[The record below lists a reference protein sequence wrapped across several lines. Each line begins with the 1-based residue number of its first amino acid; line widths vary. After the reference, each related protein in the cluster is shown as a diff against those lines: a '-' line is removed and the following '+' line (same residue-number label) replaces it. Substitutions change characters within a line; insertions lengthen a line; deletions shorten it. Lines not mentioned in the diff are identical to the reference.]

1 MKQKIIYFILLV
13 ISFGIYANESLS
25 ANYYLEKISQF
36 DANMEKINL
45 ERANEITKAKEILN
59 AEKLAEKA
67 TISNIERNFTETQQ
81 QLKDR
86 KANLYKELESE
97 YKTNEANKIA
107 EINNKY
113 DSLIQQEKQKKEA
126 LIKEMLNKEFL
137 LSFPDVNISVGN
149 FQVEA
154 NPQHF
159 PVTVVS
165 EKTELDYK
173 YTGKIQLEEAD
184 RDAEGVRINSEKDNY
199 KAEIIYKIEQ
209 QQNKFIKKIT
219 QIMIKNDKNAV
230 IRRFNPN
237 EYENKQ
243 GFTIQPTP
251 QPTTQTEKTQV
262 TNSTASTA
270 TKPVQKI
277 EPAKTIT
284 PKPAPKPAPKT
295 KQVWVDDGMSTG
307 GMLMTAYGGVG
318 VGLGIVCT
326 TLGLVNDIK
335 GFLIGGAVSTG
346 VCTILCIIGPFL
358 RDGHYETRVIGK
370 VNSDPVLKN
379 VKFETTGHS
388 TTLGYKF
395 NW

>member
-13 ISFGIYANESLS
+13 ISFGIYASESLTAS
-25 ANYYLEKISQF
+25 YYLDQISQF
-36 DANMEKINL
+36 DKNMENINL
-45 ERANEITKAKEILN
+45 ERVNEITKAKEILN

-67 TISNIERNFTETQQ
+67 TISNIERKFTETEQ
-81 QLKDR
+81 QLKER
-86 KANLYKELESE
+86 KENLSKKLDSE
-97 YKTNEANKIA
+97 YKTDETNKIA

-113 DSLIQQEKQKKEA
+113 DSLIKQEKQKKEA

-154 NPQHF
+154 DPQHF
-159 PVTVVS
+159 PVTVIS

-184 RDAEGVRINSEKDNY
+184 RDAEGERINSEKDNY

-251 QPTTQTEKTQV
+251 QPTTQTEKTQI
-262 TNSTASTA
+262 TSNTTT

-284 PKPAPKPAPKT
+284 PKPAPKT
-295 KQVWVDDGMSTG
+295 KQVWVDDGLS
-307 GMLMTAYGGVG
+307 
-318 VGLGIVCT
+318 I
-326 TLGLVNDIK
+326 
-335 GFLIGGAVSTG
+335 
-346 VCTILCIIGPFL
+346 
-358 RDGHYETRVIGK
+358 
-370 VNSDPVLKN
+370 
-379 VKFETTGHS
+379 
-388 TTLGYKF
+388 
-395 NW
+395 

>member
-13 ISFGIYANESLS
+13 ISFGIYASESLTAS
-25 ANYYLEKISQF
+25 YYLDQISQF
-36 DANMEKINL
+36 DKNMENINL
-45 ERANEITKAKEILN
+45 ERVNEITKAKEILN

-67 TISNIERNFTETQQ
+67 TISNIERKFTETEQ
-81 QLKDR
+81 QLKER
-86 KANLYKELESE
+86 KENLSKKLDSE
-97 YKTNEANKIA
+97 YKTDETNKIA

-113 DSLIQQEKQKKEA
+113 DSLIKQEKQKKEA

-154 NPQHF
+154 DPQHF
-159 PVTVVS
+159 PVTVIS

-184 RDAEGVRINSEKDNY
+184 RDAEGERINSEKDNY

-251 QPTTQTEKTQV
+251 QPTTQTEKTQI
-262 TNSTASTA
+262 TSNTTT

-284 PKPAPKPAPKT
+284 PKPAPKT
-295 KQVWVDDGMSTG
+295 KQVWVDDGLSIG
-307 GMLMTAYGGVG
+307 GILSLTLGIPLGVG
-318 VGLGIVCT
+318 GGLAMMIPGICGDYT
-326 TLGLVNDIK
+326 GLMIAGGITLGL
-335 GFLIGGAVSTG
+335 ST
-346 VCTILCIIGPFL
+346 VLVVLSPL
-358 RDGHYETRVIGK
+358 MRDGHYETRVIGK

>member
-1 MKQKIIYFILLV
+1 MKRNFIFLILLAM
-13 ISFGIYANESLS
+13 SFALYANESLS

-36 DANMEKINL
+36 DANMKKINL
-45 ERANEITKAKEILN
+45 ERANEITKAKENLN

-67 TISNIERNFTETQQ
+67 TISNIERKFTETEQ
-81 QLKDR
+81 QLKER
-86 KANLYKELESE
+86 KENLYKKLDSE
-97 YKTNEANKIA
+97 YKTNETNKIA

-113 DSLIQQEKQKKEA
+113 DSLIKIEEENKKA
-126 LIKEMLNKEFL
+126 SISEFL
-137 LSFPDVNISVGN
+137 SKSFVLAYPDVQISVGE
-149 FQVEA
+149 FELQA
-154 NPQHF
+154 DPQHF
-159 PVTVVS
+159 PFTVFS

-173 YTGKIQLEEAD
+173 YTGKILLEEAD
-184 RDAEGVRINSEKDNY
+184 RDAEGERINSEKDNY
-199 KAEIIYKIEQ
+199 KAEITYKIEQ

-251 QPTTQTEKTQV
+251 QPTTQTEKTQI
-262 TNSTASTA
+262 TSNTTT

-284 PKPAPKPAPKT
+284 PKPAPKT
-295 KQVWVDDGMSTG
+295 KQVWVDDGLSVGGILTLSLGIPLGIGGGLAMMIPGICEGYSGLMIAGGITFGLSTILVCLTP
-307 GMLMTAYGGVG
+307 LMT
-318 VGLGIVCT
+318 T
-326 TLGLVNDIK
+326 
-335 GFLIGGAVSTG
+335 
-346 VCTILCIIGPFL
+346 
-358 RDGHYETRVIGK
+358 GHYETRVISK
-370 VNSDPVLKN
+370 INSDPVLKN

>member
-1 MKQKIIYFILLV
+1 MKRNFIFLILLAM
-13 ISFGIYANESLS
+13 SFALYANESLS

-67 TISNIERNFTETQQ
+67 TINNIERKFTETEQ
-81 QLKDR
+81 QLKER
-86 KANLYKELESE
+86 KENLSKELDSE
-97 YKTNEANKIA
+97 YKTNEVNKIA
-107 EINNKY
+107 GINNKY
-113 DSLIQQEKQKKEA
+113 DSLIKIEEENKKA
-126 LIKEMLNKEFL
+126 SISEFL
-137 LSFPDVNISVGN
+137 SKSFVLAFPDVKISVGEFN
-149 FQVEA
+149 VDA
-154 NPQHF
+154 DPQHF
-159 PVTVVS
+159 PFTVVS

-173 YTGKIQLEEAD
+173 YTGKILLEEAN
-184 RDAEGVRINSEKDNY
+184 RDAEGERINSEKDNY
-199 KAEIIYKIEQ
+199 KAEITYRIEQ
-209 QQNKFIKKIT
+209 KENMFIKKIT
-219 QIMIKNDKNAV
+219 KIIIQNDKNAA
-230 IRRFNPN
+230 IRKFDLN

-243 GFTIQPTP
+243 GFSIQPTP

-284 PKPAPKPAPKT
+284 PKPAPKT
-295 KQVWVDDGMSTG
+295 KQVWVDDGLSVGGILTLTLGIPLGIGGGLAMMIPGICGDYPGLTIAGGITFGLSTILVCLTP
-307 GMLMTAYGGVG
+307 LMT
-318 VGLGIVCT
+318 T
-326 TLGLVNDIK
+326 
-335 GFLIGGAVSTG
+335 
-346 VCTILCIIGPFL
+346 
-358 RDGHYETRVIGK
+358 GHYETRVISK
-370 VNSDPVLKN
+370 INSDPVLKN

>member
-13 ISFGIYANESLS
+13 ISFGIYATESLTAS
-25 ANYYLEKISQF
+25 YYLDQISQF
-36 DANMEKINL
+36 DKNMENINL
-45 ERANEITKAKEILN
+45 ERTNTITKAKESLN
-59 AEKLAEKA
+59 ADM
-67 TISNIERNFTETQQ
+67 ISKKNNIDNIKPNFTETQQ

-284 PKPAPKPAPKT
+284 PKPAPKT
-295 KQVWVDDGMSTG
+295 KQVWVDDGMSIG
-307 GMLMTAYGGVG
+307 GILTLTLGIPIGVG
-318 VGLGIVCT
+318 GGLAMMIPGICGDYT
-326 TLGLVNDIK
+326 GLMIAGGITLGL
-335 GFLIGGAVSTG
+335 ST
-346 VCTILCIIGPFL
+346 VLVALSPL
-358 RDGHYETRVIGK
+358 MRDGHYETRVIGK

>member
-13 ISFGIYANESLS
+13 ISFGIYASESLTAS
-25 ANYYLEKISQF
+25 YYLDQISQF
-36 DANMEKINL
+36 DKNMENINL
-45 ERANEITKAKEILN
+45 ERANTITKAKESLN
-59 AEKLAEKA
+59 ADMISEKN
-67 TISNIERNFTETQQ
+67 NIDNIKPTFTETQQ

-113 DSLIQQEKQKKEA
+113 NSLIQQEKQKKEA
-126 LIKEMLNKEFL
+126 LINEMLNKEFL
-137 LSFPDVNISVGN
+137 VSYPDVKISVGD
-149 FQVEA
+149 FKVEA
-154 NPQHF
+154 DPQHF
-159 PVTVVS
+159 PVSVIS

-173 YTGKIQLEEAD
+173 YTGQILLEEAD
-184 RDAEGVRINSEKDNY
+184 RDAEGERINSEKDNY

-219 QIMIKNDKNAV
+219 KIIIKNDKNAV
-230 IRRFNPN
+230 IRRFIPN

-251 QPTTQTEKTQV
+251 QPTTQTEKTQI
-262 TNSTASTA
+262 TSNTTT

-284 PKPAPKPAPKT
+284 PKPAPKT
-295 KQVWVDDGMSTG
+295 KQVWVDDGLSIG
-307 GMLMTAYGGVG
+307 GILSLTLGIPLGVG
-318 VGLGIVCT
+318 GGLAMMIPGICGDYT
-326 TLGLVNDIK
+326 GLMIAGGITLGL
-335 GFLIGGAVSTG
+335 ST
-346 VCTILCIIGPFL
+346 VLVILSPL
-358 RDGHYETRVIGK
+358 MRDGHYETRVIGK

>member
-13 ISFGIYANESLS
+13 ISFGIYASESLTAS
-25 ANYYLEKISQF
+25 YYLDQISQF
-36 DANMEKINL
+36 DKNMENINL
-45 ERANEITKAKEILN
+45 ERANTITKAKESLN
-59 AEKLAEKA
+59 ADMISEKN
-67 TISNIERNFTETQQ
+67 NIDNIKPSFTETQQ

-126 LIKEMLNKEFL
+126 LINEMLNKEFL
-137 LSFPDVNISVGN
+137 LSYPDVKISVGD

-159 PVTVVS
+159 PVSVIS

-173 YTGKIQLEEAD
+173 YTGKILLEEAD
-184 RDAEGVRINSEKDNY
+184 RDAEGVRINSEKNNY
-199 KAEIIYKIEQ
+199 KAEITYKIEQ

-262 TNSTASTA
+262 TSNTTT

-295 KQVWVDDGMSTG
+295 KQVWVDDGLSVG
-307 GMLMTAYGGVG
+307 GILTLSLGIPLGIGG
-318 VGLGIVCT
+318 GLGMIIPGICGDYT
-326 TLGLVNDIK
+326 GLLIAGTITLGL
-335 GFLIGGAVSTG
+335 STVL
-346 VCTILCIIGPFL
+346 VCLTPLMTT
-358 RDGHYETRVIGK
+358 GHYETRVISK
-370 VNSDPVLKN
+370 INSDPVLKN

>member
-13 ISFGIYANESLS
+13 ISFGIYASESLTAS
-25 ANYYLEKISQF
+25 YYLDQISQF
-36 DANMEKINL
+36 DKNMENINL
-45 ERANEITKAKEILN
+45 ERANTITKAKESLN
-59 AEKLAEKA
+59 ADMISEKN
-67 TISNIERNFTETQQ
+67 NIDNIKPTFTETQQ

-126 LIKEMLNKEFL
+126 LINEMLNKEFL
-137 LSFPDVNISVGN
+137 LSYPDVKISVGD

-159 PVTVVS
+159 PVSVIS

-173 YTGKIQLEEAD
+173 YTGKILLEEAD
-184 RDAEGVRINSEKDNY
+184 RDAEGVRINSEKNNY
-199 KAEIIYKIEQ
+199 KAEITYKIEQ

-295 KQVWVDDGMSTG
+295 KQVWVEEWSD
-307 GMLMTAYGGVG
+307 GGVVCLTIG
-318 VGLGIVCT
+318 SCALALGIPLMIVGLSEDWIDFT
-326 TLGLVNDIK
+326 
-335 GFLIGGAVSTG
+335 IGGSIAAG
-346 VCTILCIIGPFL
+346 IGTILCFISPFC
-358 RDGHYETRVIGK
+358 RTGHYETRVISK
-370 VNSDPVLKN
+370 INSDPVLKN

>member
-13 ISFGIYANESLS
+13 ISFGIYASESLTAS
-25 ANYYLEKISQF
+25 YYLDQISQF
-36 DANMEKINL
+36 DKNMENINL
-45 ERANEITKAKEILN
+45 ERVNEITKAKEILN

-67 TISNIERNFTETQQ
+67 TISNTERKFTETEQ
-81 QLKDR
+81 QLKER
-86 KANLYKELESE
+86 KENLSKKLDSE
-97 YKTNEANKIA
+97 YKTDEENKIA

-113 DSLIQQEKQKKEA
+113 DSLIKQEKQKKEA

-159 PVTVVS
+159 PVTVIS

-173 YTGKIQLEEAD
+173 YTGKIELEEAD
-184 RDAEGVRINSEKDNY
+184 RDAEGERINSEKDNY

-209 QQNKFIKKIT
+209 QQNNFIKKIT

-284 PKPAPKPAPKT
+284 PKPAPKT
-295 KQVWVDDGMSTG
+295 ERIWVDDGMSAG
-307 GMLMTAYGGVG
+307 GITCLTIGS
-318 VGLGIVCT
+318 LGFAA
-326 TLGLVNDIK
+326 GLVAVCWGINIPGELGEK
-335 GFLIGGAVSTG
+335 HWIGG
-346 VCTILCIIGPFL
+346 TIGAAGSAILMLLSPFMIK
-358 RDGHYETRVIGK
+358 GHYETLVIGK
-370 VNSDPVLKN
+370 INSDPVLKN
-379 VKFETTGHS
+379 VKFETTGYS

>member
-13 ISFGIYANESLS
+13 ISFGIYASESLTAS
-25 ANYYLEKISQF
+25 YYLDQISQF
-36 DANMEKINL
+36 DKNMENINL

-59 AEKLAEKA
+59 ADMISEKN
-67 TISNIERNFTETQQ
+67 NIDNIKPTFTETQQ

-126 LIKEMLNKEFL
+126 LINEMLNKEFL
-137 LSFPDVNISVGN
+137 VSYPDVKISVGD

-154 NPQHF
+154 DPQHF
-159 PVTVVS
+159 PVTVIS

-173 YTGKIQLEEAD
+173 YTGQILLEEAD
-184 RDAEGVRINSEKDNY
+184 RDAEGERINSEKDKY

-219 QIMIKNDKNAV
+219 KIIIKNDKNAV
-230 IRRFNPN
+230 IRRFIPN

-251 QPTTQTEKTQV
+251 QPTTQTEKTQI
-262 TNSTASTA
+262 TSNTTT
-270 TKPVQKI
+270 TKAVQKI

-284 PKPAPKPAPKT
+284 PKPAPKT
-295 KQVWVDDGMSTG
+295 KQVWVDDGLSIG
-307 GMLMTAYGGVG
+307 GILTLTLGIPIGVG
-318 VGLGIVCT
+318 GGLAMMIPGICGDYT
-326 TLGLVNDIK
+326 GLMIAGGITLGL
-335 GFLIGGAVSTG
+335 ST
-346 VCTILCIIGPFL
+346 VLVILSPL
-358 RDGHYETRVIGK
+358 MRDGHYETRVIGK

>member
-1 MKQKIIYFILLV
+1 MKQKIIYFILLAM
-13 ISFGIYANESLS
+13 SFALYANESLS

-36 DANMEKINL
+36 DANMKKINL
-45 ERANEITKAKEILN
+45 ERAKEITKAKEILN

-67 TISNIERNFTETQQ
+67 TISNIERKFTETEQ
-81 QLKDR
+81 QLKER
-86 KANLYKELESE
+86 KEKLSKELDSE
-97 YKTNEANKIA
+97 YKTNETNKIA

-113 DSLIQQEKQKKEA
+113 DSLIQIEEENKKA
-126 LIKEMLNKEFL
+126 SISEFL
-137 LSFPDVNISVGN
+137 SKSFVLAYPDVQISVGE
-149 FQVEA
+149 FIVDE

-159 PVTVVS
+159 PFTVFS

-173 YTGKIQLEEAD
+173 YTGKILLEEAN
-184 RDAEGVRINSEKDNY
+184 RDAEGERIDSEKDNY
-199 KAEIIYKIEQ
+199 KAEITYKIEQ
-209 QQNKFIKKIT
+209 KENMFIKKIT
-219 QIMIKNDKNAV
+219 QIIIRNDKNAV
-230 IRRFNPN
+230 IRRFDLN

-243 GFTIQPTP
+243 GFAIQQTP

-284 PKPAPKPAPKT
+284 PKPAPKT

-307 GMLMTAYGGVG
+307 GIITLSLGVPLGTAGAALLIPGLIWGDIEFIIPGAASLG
-318 VGLGIVCT
+318 VGL
-326 TLGLVNDIK
+326 
-335 GFLIGGAVSTG
+335 
-346 VCTILCIIGPFL
+346 ILCIIGPCC
-358 RDGHYETRVIGK
+358 RDGHYETRVISK
-370 VNSDPVLKN
+370 INSDPVLKN
-379 VKFETTGHS
+379 VKFETTGYS